1 MEAWSLTEPAV
12 ACRLVVLISGSG
24 SNLQAIIDRCAD
36 RFIAAQVAAV
46 ISNQADAHGLTRAR
60 EAGIPAHC
68 LDHRDFSRRVDF
80 DAAMISLVD
89 SFSPD
94 LIVLAGFMRILGQ
107 DFVERYLGR
116 MLNIHPSLLPLYPGL
131 DTHQRALADGA
142 TDHGASVHFVT
153 AELDGGPIVT
163 RGRVA
168 IEPHDTPETLAQRV
182 HTVEHQIYPQAIA
195 WFAKGRLRLSDG
207 QALLDGMPVSLPDNV
222 QEVFFSLST
231 EPEQ

>member
-1 MEAWSLTEPAV
+1 M
-12 ACRLVVLISGSG
+12 VLISGAG
-24 SNLQAIIDRCAD
+24 SNLQAIIDRCTD
-36 RFIAAQVAAV
+36 GFIPAQVAAV
-46 ISNQADAHGLTRAR
+46 ISNQADAYGLTRAR

-68 LDHRDFSRRVDF
+68 LDHRDFQRRVDF
-80 DAAMISLVD
+80 DAAMIDLID

-107 DFVERYLGR
+107 DFVERYLGA

-142 TDHGASVHFVT
+142 KNHGASVHFVT
-153 AELDGGPIVT
+153 AELDGGPILIQGHVP
-163 RGRVA
+163 V
-168 IEPHDTPETLAQRV
+168 EPHDTPETLAQRV

-207 QALLDGMPVSLPDNV
+207 RAMLDGMPVLVPGNIP
-222 QEVFFSLST
+222 ETFFNLST

>member
-1 MEAWSLTEPAV
+1 M
-12 ACRLVVLISGSG
+12 VLISGAG

-36 RFIAAQVAAV
+36 RSIPAQVAAV
-46 ISNQADAHGLTRAR
+46 ISNQADAYGLTRAR

-68 LDHRDFSRRVDF
+68 LDHRNFSRRVDF

-94 LIVLAGFMRILGQ
+94 LIALAGFMRILGQ
-107 DFVERYLGR
+107 DFVKRYLGY

-131 DTHQRALADGA
+131 DTHQRALADGVKN
-142 TDHGASVHFVT
+142 HGASVHFVT
-153 AELDGGPIVT
+153 AELDGGPILIQGHVP
-163 RGRVA
+163 V
-168 IEPHDTPETLAQRV
+168 EPHDTPKTLARRV

-207 QALLDGMPVSLPDNV
+207 QAMLDGMPVLLSENV
-222 QEVFFSLST
+222 QEVFFSPST

>member
-1 MEAWSLTEPAV
+1 M
-12 ACRLVVLISGSG
+12 VLISGTG

-36 RFIAAQVAAV
+36 GSISAQVAAV
-46 ISNQADAHGLTRAR
+46 ISNQADAYGLTRAR
-60 EAGIPAHC
+60 EAGIPTHC
-68 LDHRDFSRRVDF
+68 LDHRDFQQRVDF
-80 DAAMISLVD
+80 DSAMIDLID

-107 DFVERYLGR
+107 DFVERYLGA

-142 TDHGASVHFVT
+142 KTHGASVHFVT
-153 AELDGGPIVT
+153 AELDGGPILIQGHFPV
-163 RGRVA
+163 
-168 IEPHDTPETLAQRV
+168 EPHDTPETLAQRV

-207 QALLDGMPVSLPDNV
+207 RAMLDGIPVLVPGNIP
-222 QEVFFSLST
+222 ETFFNLST

>member
-1 MEAWSLTEPAV
+1 
-12 ACRLVVLISGSG
+12 VVLISGAG

-36 RFIAAQVAAV
+36 GFISAQVTAV
-46 ISNQADAHGLTRAR
+46 ISNQADAYGLARAR

-68 LDHRDFSRRVDF
+68 LDHRDFRRRVDF
-80 DAAMISLVD
+80 DAAMIDLVD

-107 DFVERYLGR
+107 DFVERYLGI

-131 DTHQRALADGA
+131 DTHQRALADGVKN
-142 TDHGASVHFVT
+142 HGASVHFVT
-153 AELDGGPIVT
+153 AELDGGPILIQGHVP
-163 RGRVA
+163 V
-168 IEPHDTPETLAQRV
+168 EPHDTPETLAQRV

-195 WFAKGRLRLSDG
+195 WFAKGRLRLSNG
-207 QALLDGMPVSLPDNV
+207 RAMLDGMPVLVPDNI
-222 QEVFFSLST
+222 QEAFVSLST

>member
-1 MEAWSLTEPAV
+1 MTEPPV

-24 SNLQAIIDRCAD
+24 SNLQAIIDHCANGS
-36 RFIAAQVAAV
+36 IAAQVAAV

-68 LDHRDFSRRVDF
+68 LDHRDFRRRVDF
-80 DAAMISLVD
+80 DVAMIDLVD

-107 DFVERYLGR
+107 DFVERYLGV

-142 TDHGASVHFVT
+142 KIHGASVHFVT
-153 AELDGGPIVT
+153 AELDGGP
-163 RGRVA
+163 
-168 IEPHDTPETLAQRV
+168 
-182 HTVEHQIYPQAIA
+182 
-195 WFAKGRLRLSDG
+195 
-207 QALLDGMPVSLPDNV
+207 
-222 QEVFFSLST
+222 
-231 EPEQ
+231 